1 MDWGRVPADTMVVE
15 SKNITLRDVVNAAA
29 NGVDTAGELMEH
41 LGLEEG
47 EAGTSGHRTPP
58 ERKLRRRVSRLLRQ
72 LLAADQ
78 RQKSPE
84 ASCMGI
90 FRVFFHSL
98 QWKER
103 GDDGTQGKAG

>member
-47 EAGTSGHRTPP
+47 EAGTEHLQPILDVFLPAIERLRSG
-58 ERKLRRRVSRLLRQ
+58 
-72 LLAADQ
+72 
-78 RQKSPE
+78 
-84 ASCMGI
+84 SCG
-90 FRVFFHSL
+90 
-98 QWKER
+98 
-103 GDDGTQGKAG
+103 GG